1 MAEKGGA
8 TMTPEEQ
15 IPLRHLPLDVLR
27 LTIARRESESATLP
41 AAPTDEAPSEVDAL
55 LASVGL
61 RTQAAPAVDLE
72 PLRGEMA
79 RRLGEGREMARLRS
93 ALYRA
98 HRSVGLLQYRAKLT
112 RDGLDRF
119 IIQAGEQL
127 FDEAG
132 APPLYLL
139 VPPQTYH
146 RHLIGIYNVFGAALA
161 GQPLVL
167 TTPFGPLKVME
178 SDLVDRITLV

>member
-1 MAEKGGA
+1 MA
-8 TMTPEEQ
+8 TPEEQ
-15 IPLRHLPLDVLR
+15 IPLKHLPLDVLR
-27 LTIARRESESATLP
+27 LTIARREVEGCAPSV
-41 AAPTDEAPSEVDAL
+41 APTAAAPSEVDAL

-61 RTQAAPAVDLE
+61 RAQAAPTTDLE
-72 PLRGEMA
+72 PLRGELA
-79 RRLGEGREMARLRS
+79 RRLGEGREAARLRA

-112 RDGLDRF
+112 RAGLDRF
-119 IIQAGEQL
+119 IVEAGERL

-139 VPPQTYH
+139 VPPPIFH
-146 RHLIGIYNVFGAALA
+146 RQLIGIYNVFGAAVV

-167 TTPFGPLKVME
+167 TTPFGPLKVLE